1 MTTRPWMQAHPKRRD
16 HLRLVLQ
23 GLVGFAVL
31 MAACIVIP
39 GVG

>member
-1 MTTRPWMQAHPKRRD
+1 MTRPWMAHPKRHD

-23 GLVGFAVL
+23 GVVGFLVL
-31 MAACIVIP
+31 MAACIVVP

>member
-1 MTTRPWMQAHPKRRD
+1 MAHPKRRD

-23 GLVGFAVL
+23 ALVGFAVL

>member
-1 MTTRPWMQAHPKRRD
+1 VSSRPWMAHPKRRD
-16 HLRLVLQ
+16 NLRLVLQ
-23 GLVGFAVL
+23 GIVGFLVL